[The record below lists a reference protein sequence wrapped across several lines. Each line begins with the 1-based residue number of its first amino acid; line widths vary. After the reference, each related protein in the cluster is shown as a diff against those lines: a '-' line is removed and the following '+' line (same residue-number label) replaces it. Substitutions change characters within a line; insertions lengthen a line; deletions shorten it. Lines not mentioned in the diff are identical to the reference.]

1 MLKIFQ
7 LNCQD
12 LYLFMDK
19 YNGEDLETLH
29 PPKWQLFTSSFFP
42 NKSLKQLYELKEM
55 INEIDPDVLFLTE
68 VGGPESLEN
77 FNSFFL
83 SNKYKIY
90 CEPSNS
96 DRGIDLGYMVK
107 KGLKYKVQIKNH
119 TKPILQNGKKFSRGV
134 MELRLSLDDSFV
146 YVNFLCHLKSKLNL
160 KRVDFEGRGQR
171 AAEINYLRDLY
182 LKTSKK
188 YDRIPVTISGDFNG
202 VIFENET
209 EEEFLPLLESTKL
222 KDVFELLKR
231 PIEQRMS
238 YCYFN
243 RQGTR
248 YPMQLD
254 YFLIDE
260 KFSHRLSSESTLLGF
275 SPPYTSTFELPDSMK
290 EKRDLPSDHFPLFIK
305 LKLTDK

>member
-1 MLKIFQ
+1 MLKIYQ

-55 INEIDPDVLFLTE
+55 ILDLDPDVLSLTE

-77 FNSFFL
+77 FNHFFL
-83 SNKYKIY
+83 EDKYKVY

-107 KGLKYKVQIKNH
+107 KDLKYKVEIKNH
-119 TKPILQNGKKFSRGV
+119 VKKRLENGKKFSRGV
-134 MELRLSLDDSFV
+134 MELRLSLDESYV
-146 YVNFLCHLKSKLNL
+146 YINFLCHLKSKLNL

-171 AAEINYLRDLY
+171 SAEINFLRDLY
-182 LKTSKK
+182 LKTSSK
-188 YDRIPVTISGDFNG
+188 YDKIPISISGDFNG
-202 VIFENET
+202 IIFEDET
-209 EEEFLPLLESTKL
+209 EEEFLPLLSATNL
-222 KDVFELLKR
+222 KDVFDLQNK
-231 PIEQRMS
+231 PIELRMS

-243 RQGTR
+243 RQGSR

-260 KFSHRLSSESTLLGF
+260 KFSSLIDKETTLLGF
-275 SPPYTSTFELPDSMK
+275 KPPYTDTFELPNSMK
-290 EKRDLPSDHFPLFIK
+290 EKRDLPSDHFALLIK
-305 LKLTDK
+305 LKIKS

>member
-1 MLKIFQ
+1 
-7 LNCQD
+7 
-12 LYLFMDK
+12 MDK

-55 INEIDPDVLFLTE
+55 ILDLDPDVLSLTE

-77 FNSFFL
+77 FNHFFL
-83 SNKYKIY
+83 ADKYKVY

-107 KGLKYKVQIKNH
+107 KDLEYKVEIKNH
-119 TKPILQNGKKFSRGV
+119 IKKRLENGKKFSRGV
-134 MELRLSLDDSFV
+134 MELRLSLDDSYV

-171 AAEINYLRDLY
+171 SAEINFLRDLY
-182 LKTSKK
+182 LKTSEK
-188 YDRIPVTISGDFNG
+188 YDKIPISISGDFNG
-202 VIFENET
+202 IIFEDET
-209 EEEFLPLLESTKL
+209 EEEFLPLLSATNL
-222 KDVFELLKR
+222 KDIFDLQNK
-231 PIEQRMS
+231 PIEMRMS

-243 RQGTR
+243 RQGAR

-260 KFSHRLSSESTLLGF
+260 KFSSLVDKESTLLGF
-275 SPPYTSTFELPDSMK
+275 KPPYTNTFELPESMK
-290 EKRDLPSDHFPLFIK
+290 EKRDLPSDHFALLIK
-305 LKLTDK
+305 LNL

>member
-1 MLKIFQ
+1 
-7 LNCQD
+7 
-12 LYLFMDK
+12 MDK

-42 NKSLKQLYELKEM
+42 NKALKQLYELKEM
-55 INEIDPDVLFLTE
+55 ILELDPDILFLTE

-77 FNSFFL
+77 FNHYFL
-83 SNKYKIY
+83 EDRYKIY

-107 KGLKYKVQIKNH
+107 KDFKYKVEIKNH
-119 TKPILQNGKKFSRGV
+119 VKPKLENGNKFSRGV
-134 MELRLSLDDSFV
+134 MELKLSFNDSFV

-171 AAEINYLRDLY
+171 AAEINYLKELY
-182 LKTSKK
+182 KKTSKK
-188 YDRIPVTISGDFNG
+188 YDKIPISISGDFNG
-202 VIFENET
+202 VIYKDET
-209 EEEFLPLLESTKL
+209 EEEFLPLLSSTNL
-222 KDVFELLKR
+222 KDVFELLDK
-231 PIEQRMS
+231 PIDMRMS

-254 YFLIDE
+254 YFMLDE
-260 KFSHRLSSESTLLGF
+260 KFKNLVDQETTLLGF
-275 SPPYTSTFELPDSMK
+275 NPPYTNTFSLPASMK
-290 EKRDLPSDHFPLFIK
+290 EKRELPSDHFPLLIQ
-305 LKLTDK
+305 LKLEEPKSDN